1 MKLFWK
7 INIYVSII
15 IFSLFMLYFLAM
27 YFEIS
32 MPNYLVDIPGLLFFY
47 APFLEVIQ
55 IPLCLII
62 TLFTLKSQKK
72 IVWMY
77 FLMMIIFFIIK
88 ISIYFLLLGSIIPLN
103 NP

>member
-7 INIYVSII
+7 INIYVSVIV
-15 IFSLFMLYFLAM
+15 FSLFILYFLAM

-32 MPNYLVDIPGLLFFY
+32 IPNFLVDISGVLFFY
-47 APFLEVIQ
+47 APFLEIIQ

-62 TLFTLKSQKK
+62 VLFTLKNQKK

-77 FLMMIIFFIIK
+77 FLIMIIFFIIK

-103 NP
+103 SP